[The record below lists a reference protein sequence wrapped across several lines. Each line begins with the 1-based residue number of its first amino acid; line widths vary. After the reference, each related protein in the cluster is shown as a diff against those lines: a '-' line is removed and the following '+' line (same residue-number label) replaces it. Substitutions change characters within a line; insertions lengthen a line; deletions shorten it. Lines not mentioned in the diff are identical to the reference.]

1 MTDDEHGGPP
11 ATDRIPTRHAALLSR
26 LLPTDP
32 PAALTVRQGQF
43 HDVVMGASR
52 VVCFARTE
60 AAERRLPRRAAL
72 IRLLGGLSLGVRTP
86 RLLGTGVDPGY
97 LLLDRLPGVPL
108 APNAAVPSGA
118 AAQYAALLTA
128 LTRAAANPEV
138 RAAFP
143 TDKTEVPAL
152 IDESA
157 SAEVPGPTAWTV
169 FAGDVR
175 AELYPLMSP
184 TGRSRAD
191 AELAAVQT
199 LSPVVSALVHGDL
212 GGDNLLW
219 TTVDGTPRLSG
230 VLDWDEVSLGDPA
243 EDLAAIAATHGDALV
258 ADILDR
264 MGLRDAAIP
273 ARIAAIRGTF
283 ALQQALSALRDGDRA
298 ELADGLSAY
307 R

>member
-1 MTDDEHGGPP
+1 MARSPYEGGVVTEAEHGGTP
-11 ATDRIPTRHAALLSR
+11 AADRVLSRHAALLAR

-86 RLLGTGVDPGY
+86 RLLGTGNDPGY

-108 APNAAVPSGA
+108 APDAAVPAGA

-128 LTRAAANPEV
+128 LSRAAANPEV
-138 RAAFP
+138 RAAFA
-143 TDKTEVPAL
+143 TDETEVP
-152 IDESA
+152 
-157 SAEVPGPTAWTV
+157 VPAAWTV
-169 FAGDVR
+169 FATDVR

-191 AELAAVQT
+191 AELAAVQA

-219 TTVDGTPRLSG
+219 TTVDGTRRLSG
-230 VLDWDEVSLGDPA
+230 VLDWDEASLGDPA
-243 EDLAAIAATHGDALV
+243 EDLASIAATHGDTLV
-258 ADILDR
+258 ADVLDR
-264 MGLRDAAIP
+264 MGRRDAATVT
-273 ARIAAIRGTF
+273 RIAAIRGTF
-283 ALQQALSALRDGDRA
+283 ALQQALSALRDGDGA

>member
-1 MTDDEHGGPP
+1 MTEDEPGGTP
-11 ATDRIPTRHAALLSR
+11 AADRILTRHAALLAR

-43 HDVVMGASR
+43 HHVVMGASR
-52 VVCFARTE
+52 VVCLARTD

-86 RLLGTGVDPGY
+86 RLLDAGEDPGY

-108 APNAAVPSGA
+108 APDAAVPSGA
-118 AAQYAALLTA
+118 AAQYADLLTA
-128 LTRAAANPEV
+128 LTRAAAHPEV
-138 RAAFP
+138 RAAFAA
-143 TDKTEVPAL
+143 DRSEVPA
-152 IDESA
+152 
-157 SAEVPGPTAWTV
+157 PTAWSV
-169 FAGDVR
+169 FAADVR

-184 TGRSRAD
+184 TGRGRAD
-191 AELAAVQT
+191 AELGAVQA

-258 ADILDR
+258 ADVLDR
-264 MGLRDAAIP
+264 MGRRDAATST
-273 ARIAAIRGTF
+273 RIAAIRGTF
-283 ALQQALSALRDGDRA
+283 ALQQALSALRDGDRD